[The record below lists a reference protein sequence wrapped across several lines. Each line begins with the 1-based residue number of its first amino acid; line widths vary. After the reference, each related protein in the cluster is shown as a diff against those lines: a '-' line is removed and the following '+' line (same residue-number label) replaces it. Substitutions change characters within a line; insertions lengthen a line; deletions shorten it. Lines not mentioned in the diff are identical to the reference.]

1 MTLSLLLRH
10 DPTLALRLSFVEFLI
25 GQMAFQ
31 MTCALGKGLIIGRE
45 REATGSGSALRL
57 LLLETSESTCK
68 CMNFLLPLFHTLPYY
83 S

>member
-1 MTLSLLLRH
+1 
-10 DPTLALRLSFVEFLI
+10 
-25 GQMAFQ
+25 

-57 LLLETSESTCK
+57 LLLETSESTGTFK